1 MHAWLFFSIL
11 VMVAWGVTGIFQKL
25 STNYISAGSTLILLV
40 IGSFLIQ
47 PWVMPEVP
55 LSSYSLRAVIY
66 GLLSGLMNA
75 LGAWGLFEAMKLG
88 GTASV
93 VTVFTALYP
102 LPVVLLSP
110 LLFHE
115 KVTALQGAGI
125 VCAFIA
131 VVLLSWEPPPE
142 PFPISRYPLR
152 GEASA
157 DKMDS

>member
-1 MHAWLFFSIL
+1 MHPWFLFSVIVL
-11 VMVAWGVTGIFQKL
+11 LSWGVTGIFQKL
-25 STNYISAGSTLILLV
+25 STNYISAGSTLVLLI

-47 PWVMPEVP
+47 PWVMPDVA

-66 GLLSGLMNA
+66 GLLSGLTNS

-115 KVTALQGAGI
+115 KVTTLQSVGI

-142 PFPISRYPLR
+142 PMPWSQRKLA
-152 GEASA
+152 GNAE
-157 DKMDS
+157 